1 MLNYNEIKERKYI
14 VLGGDPYEVLSS
26 HVFRKQ
32 QRKPVNQTKLRNLVT
47 GSVKPHTFHNNDVVD
62 EADIS
67 REKYVYSFSKF
78 NRDLKTD
85 EYWFYRD
92 GNKSDRLSIPF
103 SVVED
108 KIKYLKP
115 EGEVDALMFD
125 EKIIGVSVPIKIKLK
140 VKSAPPAVKGNTTS
154 GANKQIE
161 LETGLVV
168 NAPIFITEDDSVIV
182 NTETGLY
189 VERA

>member
-115 EGEVDALMFD
+115 EGEVDALMFE
-125 EKIIGVSVPIKIKLK
+125 EKIIGGSVPIKIKLK